1 MTVLNFKSLEKPIQ
15 ELDAHLTLRS
25 YIIGSSFTLA
35 DLAVWGA
42 LRGNK
47 VASVLRQKRFCVA
60 RWFDFIEQSNPWVGK
75 AIYELDSAARLRRTA
90 ASAAGGSYDIGLE
103 GIENGVV
110 TRFPPEPS
118 GYLHI
123 GHAKAALL
131 NDHFAHHGENGVLI
145 CRFDD
150 TNPTKESQEFQDSIL
165 EDLSLLGITPDR
177 VSYSSDHFQYM
188 YDLCIQLINS
198 GNAFA
203 DDTDKVTMQSLRR
216 DGIASPRRD
225 MSVKYT
231 LARFKEMTTGSTESL
246 RWCIR
251 AKISVDNPNKALR
264 DPVIYRCNLHPH
276 HRTGTIWKVYPT
288 YDFCAPILDSLE
300 HVTHALRT
308 NEYRDRNAQYIWMQE
323 QLGIRTVKIWDF
335 SRLNFV
341 RTVLSKRK
349 LTKFVED
356 GLAWGWNDPRMPT
369 VRGIRRRGMTIPALR
384 EFILKQGPSQNVVNH
399 DWTKI
404 WAINKKY
411 IDPVAPRHV
420 AIMKE
425 GLVLTT
431 VQGIGDSYTANKPK
445 HAKNLDLG
453 SKTVVYGKTILID
466 QIDVRTFKPGEEIT
480 LMNWGNAVVR
490 NCTSDPITNDILSLD
505 LELHLEG
512 DVKKTDKKVTWLSK
526 EGQEL
531 VPVELV
537 DFDYLITKDKIEK
550 NEDISPFLTPRTEF
564 RSEAWADCNVASL
577 AEGDIIQFE
586 RKGYFRVDRPF
597 RNDKCA
603 VLFNIP
609 TGKGK

>member
-1 MTVLNFKSLEKPIQ
+1 M
-15 ELDAHLTLRS
+15 
-25 YIIGSSFTLA
+25 A

-42 LRGNK
+42 LRGNN
-47 VASVLRQKRFCVA
+47 VAVGLRQKRFCVA
-60 RWFDFIEQSNPWVGK
+60 RWFEFIEQSNPWVTK
-75 AIYELDSAARLRRTA
+75 AISGLDYAARLRRAA
-90 ASAAGGSYDIGLE
+90 ASSAGGSYDIGL
-103 GIENGVV
+103 GNIENGVV

-131 NDHFAHHGENGVLI
+131 NDHFAHHGENGALI

-165 EDLSLLGITPDR
+165 EDLSLLGVTPDR
-177 VSYSSDHFQYM
+177 ISYSSDHFQHM
-188 YDLCIQLINS
+188 YDICIRLISS

-203 DDTDKVTMQSLRR
+203 DDTDKDTMQLLRR
-216 DGIASPRRD
+216 DGIASPCRD
-225 MSVKYT
+225 MSIEDT
-231 LARFKEMTTGSTESL
+231 LARFKDMTTGSTEGL

-251 AKISVDNPNKALR
+251 AKMSVDNPNKALR

-276 HRTGTIWKVYPT
+276 HRTGTTWKVYPT
-288 YDFCAPILDSLE
+288 YDFCAPVLDSLE

-308 NEYRDRNAQYIWMQE
+308 NEYRDRNPQYAWMQE
-323 QLGIRTVKIWDF
+323 QLNIDTVKIWDF

-349 LTKFVED
+349 LTKFVDE
-356 GLAWGWNDPRMPT
+356 GLVWGWNDPRMPT

-384 EFILKQGPSQNVVNH
+384 EFILKQGPSQNIVNH
-399 DWTKI
+399 DWTKV

-425 GLVLTT
+425 GHVSTT
-431 VQGIGDSYTANKPK
+431 VQGIADSYTANKPK
-445 HAKNLDLG
+445 HVKNPDLG
-453 SKTVVYGKTILID
+453 PRTVVYSKTILID
-466 QIDVRTFKPGEEIT
+466 QLDAKTFKSDEEIT
-480 LMNWGNAVVR
+480 LMNWGNAFVR
-490 NCTSDPITNDILSLD
+490 NYTSDPVTGEILTLD

-512 DVKKTDKKVTWLSK
+512 DVKKTDKKITWLGK

-550 NEDISPFLTPRTEF
+550 DEDIGAYLTPQTEF
-564 RSEAWADCNVASL
+564 RTEGWADCNVASL
-577 AEGDIIQFE
+577 SEGDIIQFE

-597 RNDKCA
+597 QKDKLCA